1 LLLKV
6 SQSSS
11 ELTGLGDINQ
21 ACRRHRTN
29 SDHWALKSCPQQF
42 LFSRNMMRLLLNT
55 IVVSVCLFHTFV
67 DCQDRQQSNERRP
80 QTNRRQRPVPSTP
93 DVLFGGFQPMSSNG
107 TQNRAKRPPTKGL
120 FKLGAAE
127 NRKPR
132 EKLNPKPLN
141 QRRPKEVIQEQP
153 IDQVRG
159 KPSRNQRRPSGR
171 PRRPKNEPTN
181 SQGPPVPPPRQRE
194 RPGPRPSVALT
205 GRPSRRPKNLRP
217 VATPGDF
224 DDPPLPSGPTRRP
237 GKPRPQGRPKH
248 LDDPPLPSGPTR
260 RPGKPNAL
268 RRPIDLGDPPL
279 PLGPTRRP
287 GKPKPLR
294 RPIDLDDI
302 PLPSGPTR
310 RPGQPRPGKA
320 KSRPSRPRP
329 VVNPGVLLTTPAPRR
344 PKQRPERK
352 RKPPGGVLNKTKV
365 FLRLDLNQE
374 HIIKAPIVNAG
385 VLPLA
390 FESPSPLDL
399 DRFPPLNKVK

>member
-1 LLLKV
+1 
-6 SQSSS
+6 
-11 ELTGLGDINQ
+11 
-21 ACRRHRTN
+21 
-29 SDHWALKSCPQQF
+29 
-42 LFSRNMMRLLLNT
+42 MMRLLLNT
-55 IVVSVCLFHTFV
+55 IVVGVCLFHTFV
-67 DCQDRQQSNERRP
+67 DCQERQQS
-80 QTNRRQRPVPSTP
+80 NRRQRPVPSPP

-132 EKLNPKPLN
+132 EKQNPRPLN
-141 QRRPKEVIQEQP
+141 QRRPKEADHQEQP

-159 KPSRNQRRPSGR
+159 KPARNQRRPSSR
-171 PRRPKNEPTN
+171 PRRPKNEPAN
-181 SQGPPVPPPRQRE
+181 SHGPPVPPPRQQE
-194 RPGPRPSVALT
+194 RPGQRPSVALT

-237 GKPRPQGRPKH
+237 GKP
-248 LDDPPLPSGPTR
+248 
-260 RPGKPNAL
+260 NAL
-268 RRPIDLGDPPL
+268 RRPVNLDDPPL

-310 RPGQPRPGKA
+310 RPGQPTPGKA

-329 VVNPGVLLTTPAPRR
+329 VVNPGVLLTTPTPRR

-399 DRFPPLNKVK
+399 DRFPPLNKVN